1 MYTVLASHR
10 PRIIPTCS
18 SSSVVTLLPAWSTSQ
33 TRGLY
38 IETLLQETYC
48 SMGIWTAKYVPMWQ
62 TIAKMLSSIYTSCG
76 NLIWLYSGR
85 NISLWASHITLQLL
99 VHLQL
104 WNMYHHSNSS
114 MDLKSLCTVYAYSDW
129 RFWNGQGPVGR
140 QLLLHAWGANS
151 SQVDQSRGKMQLII
165 LASDCL

>member
-38 IETLLQETYC
+38 IETLLRETYC

-104 WNMYHHSNSS
+104 WNLACITIATVACIWSHYALS
-114 MDLKSLCTVYAYSDW
+114 MHIQIGDFGMARDLLEDNYYYMH
-129 RFWNGQGPVGR
+129 GGPIPVK
-140 QLLLHAWGANS
+140 WTSPEVKCNW
-151 SQVDQSRGKMQLII
+151 
-165 LASDCL
+165 